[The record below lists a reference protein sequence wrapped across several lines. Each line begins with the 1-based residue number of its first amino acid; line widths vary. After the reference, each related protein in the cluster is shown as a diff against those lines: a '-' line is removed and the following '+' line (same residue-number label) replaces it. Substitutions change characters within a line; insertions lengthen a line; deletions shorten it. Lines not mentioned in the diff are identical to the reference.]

1 MRYPIRHLR
10 LRRLW
15 LRPLRPRSR
24 RVLVLLIPVLLLAL
38 GLYFRFR
45 WLPTVKTLVV
55 MELDNETSNLID
67 EAVAAYLAQEP
78 LQYDDL
84 VRLEYNRSGAV
95 AAARVDLV
103 QADRMK
109 SAILRELEE
118 RIPDRI
124 CQSVRIPLGN
134 TLLPALL
141 SGHGGS
147 LPVRVLSLRSTNAEL
162 ESSLTQAGINQTLHR
177 LELRVEVELL
187 LLTPAGFINR
197 QVTSTVPVAQTILLG
212 EVPNI
217 MFNTG
222 D

>member
-1 MRYPIRHLR
+1 MRYPIRRLG
-10 LRRLW
+10 LRRLG

-24 RVLVLLIPVLLLAL
+24 RLLLLLVPTLLLTL
-38 GLYFRFR
+38 GLYLRFR
-45 WLPTVKTLVV
+45 WLPTVKALVV

-67 EAVAAYLAQEP
+67 EAVEAYLARGP

-84 VRLEYNRSGAV
+84 VGLEYNRNGTV
-95 AAARVDLV
+95 TAARIDLV

-109 SAILRELEE
+109 SAILRELGE

-124 CQSVRIPLGN
+124 RQSVRIPLGN

-187 LLTPAGFINR
+187 LLTPAGFLTR
-197 QVTSTVPVAQTILLG
+197 QVTSTVPIAQTILLG

-217 MFNTG
+217 LLSPP
-222 D
+222 

>member
-1 MRYPIRHLR
+1 MRYPFRRLG
-10 LRRLW
+10 LRRVR

-24 RVLVLLIPVLLLAL
+24 RLLLLLIPALLLTL
-38 GLYFRFR
+38 GLYLRFR
-45 WLPTVKTLVV
+45 WLPTVKALVV

-67 EAVAAYLAQEP
+67 EAVEAYLARDP
-78 LQYDDL
+78 LRYDDL
-84 VRLEYNRSGAV
+84 VGLEYNRNGTV
-95 AAARVDLV
+95 AAARIDLV

-109 SAILRELEE
+109 SAILRELGE

-124 CQSVRIPLGN
+124 RQSVRIPLGN

-141 SGHGGS
+141 SGRGGS
-147 LPVRVLSLRSTNAEL
+147 LPVRVLSLRSTSAEL

-187 LLTPAGFINR
+187 LLTPAGFLTR
-197 QVTSTVPVAQTILLG
+197 QVTSTVPIAQTILLG

-217 MFNTG
+217 LLSPP
-222 D
+222 

>member
-10 LRRLW
+10 LRCLW

-124 CQSVRIPLGN
+124 RQSVRIPLGN

-141 SGHGGS
+141 SGRGGS

-162 ESSLTQAGINQTLHR
+162 ESSLAQAGINQTLHR

-197 QVTSTVPVAQTILLG
+197 QVTSTVPIAQTILLG

-217 MFNTG
+217 LLSPP
-222 D
+222 